1 MLTLQLWL
9 RFVLAEAGSCV
20 MICLKGYSPCV
31 CACKRKKKRETES
44 MMYLELK
51 NAKKLQ

>member
-20 MICLKGYSPCV
+20 MICLKGHSPCV
-31 CACKRKKKRETES
+31 CMQERERERETVNDVLLS
-44 MMYLELK
+44 
-51 NAKKLQ
+51 